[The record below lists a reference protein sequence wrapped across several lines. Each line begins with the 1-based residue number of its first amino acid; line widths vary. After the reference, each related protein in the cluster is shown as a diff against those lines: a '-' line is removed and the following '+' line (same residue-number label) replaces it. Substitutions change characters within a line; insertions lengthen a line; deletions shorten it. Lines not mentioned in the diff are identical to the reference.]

1 MPTNRKSDSARA
13 NGVKSKGPKTPEG
26 KATSSKNAVTHGL
39 TANFTVL
46 DHESQDD
53 FQILLD
59 AYVNRFQPADDVELE
74 LIHTMA
80 ITRWRIRRVAELET
94 ELLENKMVLCQ
105 RDIEGDFDT
114 IGDAGRAAY
123 AFEKLADDG
132 KAVALLIRYE
142 TSLARLY
149 ERTSKQLEQLQD
161 RPLRNEPTQPLT
173 PDPKPTSR
181 PRREVPEPQPEAEI
195 LNHDLSQ
202 PEEPPPATSPQWEK
216 AA

>member
-1 MPTNRKSDSARA
+1 MPTNKKSDSARA
-13 NGVKSKGPKTPEG
+13 NGSKSKGPKTDEG
-26 KATSSKNAVTHGL
+26 KARSSKNAVTHGL

-59 AYVNRFQPADDVELE
+59 AHVDRFQPADDVELE
-74 LIHTMA
+74 LVHAMA

-94 ELLENKMVLCQ
+94 ELLENKVALCQ
-105 RDIEGDFDT
+105 RDIEGEFDT

-132 KAVALLIRYE
+132 KAMALLIRYE

-149 ERTSKQLEQLQD
+149 ERTSKQLEELQN
-161 RPLRNEPTQPLT
+161 RPLRNEPTEPIT
-173 PDPKPTSR
+173 PDPKPTSP
-181 PRREVPEPQPEAEI
+181 PRSEAPEPEPETEI
-195 LNHDLSQ
+195 LNRELPE
-202 PEEPPPATSPQWEK
+202 PEEPPPAESPQWEK

>member
-1 MPTNRKSDSARA
+1 MPTNKKSDSARA
-13 NGVKSKGPKTPEG
+13 NGSKSKGPKTDEG
-26 KATSSKNAVTHGL
+26 KARSSKNAVTHGL

-59 AYVNRFQPADDVELE
+59 AHVDRFQPADDVELE
-74 LIHTMA
+74 LVHAMA

-94 ELLENKMVLCQ
+94 ELLENKVALCQ
-105 RDIEGDFDT
+105 RDIEGEFDT

-132 KAVALLIRYE
+132 KAMALLIRYE

-149 ERTSKQLEQLQD
+149 ERTSKRLEELQN
-161 RPLRNEPTQPLT
+161 RPLRNEPTEPIT
-173 PDPKPTSR
+173 PDPKPTSP
-181 PRREVPEPQPEAEI
+181 PRSEAPE
-195 LNHDLSQ
+195 SQ
-202 PEEPPPATSPQWEK
+202 PEEDILNRELHEPQEPPPATSPQWEK